1 MAQLILLSGDSSHP
15 ATDLATEGATIGR
28 APDNTLALD
37 DKTVSR
43 YHAEIR
49 ATDEG
54 RWMVRDLASVNGIL
68 INGDLVSEQV
78 LEDGDVLTVG
88 ETNLRFRDAGGP
100 APASARAGKGEPRA
114 SDRVD
119 IGFKEGQQGLGAMAW
134 TGVPDLEI
142 AWPLGKGP
150 GIGDPPLREAKV
162 LHRSVRRAPLVPARS
177 EMRQWDRPRLI
188 RHIEIYQ
195 QLHAA
200 LHSASD
206 VGVLWS
212 DLLSIVRRLT
222 EQPWAGA
229 LSPASKGKTL
239 SLQLSGEGGHA
250 AEFPVMLLEA
260 ALRSEEALHWH
271 GEEGDPMAAAI
282 AVPWRAKEG
291 IGGVLFGPAMA
302 QSAAEFAP
310 TLELLAGVALELGHW
325 WPTVSARW
333 SGEAPPAP
341 RPPVRP
347 QVKLPPPL

>member
-1 MAQLILLSGDSSHP
+1 MAQLILLGSESSHP
-15 ATDLATEGATIGR
+15 ATDLAREGATIGR
-28 APDNTLALD
+28 APDNTLPLN

-54 RWMVRDLASVNGIL
+54 RWMVRDLASVNGTL

-78 LEDGDVLTVG
+78 LEDGDVLTIG
-88 ETNLRFRDAGGP
+88 ETNLRFRDSGGAVPP
-100 APASARAGKGEPRA
+100 APKAGKEEPAA
-114 SDRVD
+114 SDQVD
-119 IGFKEGQQGLGAMAW
+119 IGFREGQQGLGAMAW
-134 TGVPDLEI
+134 TAVPDLEI
-142 AWPLGKGP
+142 EWPVGEGP
-150 GIGDPPLREAKV
+150 GIGDPPLRDATV
-162 LHRSVRRAPLVPARS
+162 LHRPVRREPLVPARS

-200 LHSASD
+200 LLSASD
-206 VGVLWS
+206 AGVLWT
-212 DLLSIVRRLT
+212 DILSIVRRLT

-229 LSPASKGKTL
+229 LIPAPKGKTL
-239 SLQLSGEGGHA
+239 SLQLSGEGGHS
-250 AEFPVMLLEA
+250 AEFSVVLLEVV
-260 ALRSEEALHWH
+260 LRSGEALHWH
-271 GEEGDPMAAAI
+271 GEKGDPLAAAI
-282 AVPWRAKEG
+282 AVPWRAKDG
-291 IGGVLFGPAMA
+291 PGGVLFGPTMA

-325 WPTVSARW
+325 WPTVTARW
-333 SGEAPPAP
+333 SGQAPPAP